1 MSFLISLDI
10 VGEDNFKARDFSL
23 ALFFVNN
30 PIYNYYIID
39 TRDRESKR
47 DSLSVI
53 MKRGDI
59 MRLTEKARAL
69 NFGAQ
74 VPTWTPEDEA
84 YLQAVIQGTPELKKS
99 TSH

>member
-1 MSFLISLDI
+1 
-10 VGEDNFKARDFSL
+10 
-23 ALFFVNN
+23 
-30 PIYNYYIID
+30 
-39 TRDRESKR
+39 
-47 DSLSVI
+47 
-53 MKRGDI
+53 

-99 TSH
+99 TSN